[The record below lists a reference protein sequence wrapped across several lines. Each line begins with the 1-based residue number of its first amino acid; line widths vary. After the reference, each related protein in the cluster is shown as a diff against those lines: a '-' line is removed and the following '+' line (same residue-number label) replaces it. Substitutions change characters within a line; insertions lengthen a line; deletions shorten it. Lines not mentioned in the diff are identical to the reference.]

1 MKTGTNATSLYQECS
16 PMPGFSSRIFKAL
29 LITFGLLIANVLC
42 LQAATEPLIS
52 SWYTTNSGQ
61 YARVYKT
68 TSARTGGT
76 SSTTWTNQVLPSYSD
91 IQAVQYSGTWV
102 YVQYAGFASHVM
114 GPWLNP
120 QGGVFQFWP
129 TNQHGI
135 RRFPRTPV
143 VQSGTKDTT
152 SGGYSGLFV
161 NGVAIFNSLDGQAW
175 DGTQIQGQAPH
186 TQSTYYWH
194 RNAPVAESF
203 NFDYALG
210 HQPPSG
216 IYHTHQNPLG
226 LRYQL
231 GDHVDYNSSSKNYS
245 ETVATATKH
254 SPIIGWAHDGYPI
267 YGPYGYSSA
276 SNSASGIRRMVSGY
290 VKRDGSN
297 GTDSVDSNRSTIPA
311 WYARFRLAH
320 FGGSYSTT
328 AGASRPAVNST
339 YTLGTF
345 AQDWAY
351 LGDLGKTQ
359 GVDFDLDEYNGR
371 LCYTPE
377 FPTGTYAYFT
387 TIDSS
392 NNATYPYLLAFE
404 FYGDAKGGS
413 VANISES
420 VTTQFTGGPNT
431 SVVLNT
437 PTVDANT
444 RTVTLVWSSVE
455 GGTYQVESST
465 NQSTWTTQTAS
476 LSSAGIST
484 QSSYVGVEGTG
495 YGRVTRTALASYD
508 SATTGSFT
516 TTQTDTESYNIN
528 SLSITTQPQSQ
539 SAALGNNATFSVVAG
554 GVSPFSYQWRFN
566 TVNIQNATNSSYT
579 VTNVI
584 AGYAG
589 SYSVIVT
596 NTAGSITSSNAVL
609 TVTGDPTISVHPAS
623 QAVNQTSN
631 VTFTVTATGSNPIT
645 YQWTSNNVNIAGATG
660 SSFTLTGVQAS
671 YGASYRVVVTSPGG
685 SVTSNPATLSVN
697 VPPSITTPPQSQS
710 VGQGGN
716 VTFTVAANGT
726 APLSYQWRYNTA
738 NILNATNASYTRT
751 NLVVGDAG
759 NYSVVVTN
767 IAGTATSTDAV
778 LTVNSAPAITTQ
790 PQSQTVVVG
799 TTVNFSV
806 VASGTG
812 LAYQWRSNA
821 IAITGAT
828 TSTLSLTNVQIA
840 SAANYSV
847 VVTNTTGSVTS
858 SNAVLTV
865 LSGSSSS
872 DVVITEWLTELT
884 GRYAR
889 IYQTSAAQTSDSPVT
904 TWSRGAG
911 VQSLPVYSGVQE
923 ISYSTNWV
931 YIRSTGLGF
940 HTMGP
945 WYLDAQKTQL
955 FPNYPANSHTFW
967 RFPRTPAAA
976 STPTLTSLGAI
987 GYFIDGVAMFD
998 GQDGYYWSG
1007 TAEAQG
1013 GSGGLWNRD
1022 AFPEEGV
1029 SFDPANAHQEQTG
1042 MYHYHANPLALRY
1055 LLGDHVDLNSST
1067 KIYTESAST
1076 PTNHSPIIG
1085 WVRDGYPI
1093 YGPYGYSNPTN
1104 TSSGIRRMVTGYTL
1118 RNGQNGAVNLATTGR
1133 VTLPAWAARARSRS
1147 ATLTAGEYGPGVT
1160 NVYTIGRYHEDYE
1173 YLGDLSKTQ
1182 GVDFD
1187 LDEHNGRFCKTPEFP
1202 NGTYAYFMTINSSG
1216 TPVYPYNIGRV
1227 FYGNPTGG
1235 SVTNLTETVV
1245 TNWVGGANRS
1255 ISMTGPTING
1265 SDVVM
1270 TWSAVEGGTYQL
1282 EHSTDLSSW
1291 TLFDE
1296 TFYEGT
1302 PDGPVSI
1309 EYLTEYGPDNSFFR
1323 VKRSALATYDTTTSS
1338 TGTGTG
1344 TGTGGV
1350 GITSISPTSGTRGTT
1365 VTLTINLDAA
1375 AQPAPPP
1382 QQAPINSVTVG
1393 TITGTSLVHVSQT
1406 QVTASITIPGNA
1418 TTGAQT
1424 VTVVFPGPPDNPT
1437 ATVTYTLTN
1446 GFTVQ

>member
-1 MKTGTNATSLYQECS
+1 MNAVTNLNQPWRTGSSLS
-16 PMPGFSSRIFKAL
+16 VL
-29 LITFGLLIANVLC
+29 LGSKGLSLTLVLGLLLGLTASLS
-42 LQAATEPLIS
+42 AATEPLLS
-52 SWYTTNSGQ
+52 SWYTTNSAQ

-68 TSARTGGT
+68 TSARTSGT
-76 SSTTWTNQVLPSYSD
+76 TSTTWTNQNLPAYSD
-91 IQAVQYSGTWV
+91 IQVVQYSTSWV
-102 YVQYAGFASHVM
+102 YVQYAGLASHVM

-161 NGVAIFNSLDGQAW
+161 NGVAIFNALDGQAW

-210 HQPPSG
+210 HQPPSA
-216 IYHTHQNPLG
+216 IYHTHQNPIG

-231 GDHVDYNSSSKNYS
+231 GDHVDYNTSTKNYAES
-245 ETVATATKH
+245 STSVTKH

-267 YGPYGYSSA
+267 YGPYGYSTA
-276 SNSASGIRRMVSGY
+276 TDTNSGIRRMVSGY

-297 GTDSVDSNRSTIPA
+297 GTDSVDSNRSIIPA

-320 FGGSYSTT
+320 FGGTYSTT

-339 YTLGTF
+339 YPLGTF
-345 AQDWAY
+345 AQDWSY
-351 LGDLGKTQ
+351 LGDLSKTQ

-371 LCYTPE
+371 FCYTPE
-377 FPTGTYAYFT
+377 YPTGTYAYFT

-392 NNATYPYLLAFE
+392 NNSTYPYLLAFE

-413 VANISES
+413 VTSITES
-420 VTTQFTGGPNT
+420 VTTQFVGGPNT

-437 PTVDANT
+437 PSVDASS

-465 NQSTWTTQTAS
+465 NQTTWTTQTAS
-476 LSSAGIST
+476 LSSSGTST

-508 SATTGSFT
+508 SATTGTFT

-528 SLSITTQPQSQ
+528 SLSIATQPQSL
-539 SAALGNNATFSVVAG
+539 SVALGNNATFSVVASG
-554 GVSPFSYQWRFN
+554 ISPFSYQWRYN
-566 TVNIQNATNSSYT
+566 AANIQNATNSSYT

-584 AGYAG
+584 AGNAG
-589 SYSVIVT
+589 SYSVVIT
-596 NTAGSITSSNAVL
+596 NVAGSITSSNATL
-609 TVTGDPTISVHPAS
+609 TVTGDPNITTHPAS
-623 QAVNQTSN
+623 QSVNQGSS
-631 VTFTVTATGSNPIT
+631 VTFTVVASGSNPLT
-645 YQWTSNNVNIAGATG
+645 YQWTSNNVSITGATS
-660 SSFTLTGVQAS
+660 SSFTLNTVQSS
-671 YGASYRVVVTSPGG
+671 YAASYRVVVTSPGG

-697 VPPSITTPPQSQS
+697 TPPSITTPPQSQTI
-710 VGQGGN
+710 GQGGS
-716 VTFTVAANGT
+716 VTFSVVASGT
-726 APLSYQWRYNTA
+726 SPFGYQWLYNNA
-738 NILNATNASYTRT
+738 NILNATNSTYTRT
-751 NLVVGDAG
+751 NLSAGDAG
-759 NYSVVVTN
+759 TYSVVVTN
-767 IAGTATSTDAV
+767 IAGSATSSGAV
-778 LTVNSAPAITTQ
+778 LTINSAPAITVQ
-790 PQSQTVVVG
+790 PQSQTVVAGASV
-799 TTVNFSV
+799 TFSV
-806 VASGTG
+806 TVSGTG
-812 LAYQWRSNA
+812 LGYQWRSNS
-821 IAITGAT
+821 INISGAT
-828 TSTLSLTNVQIA
+828 SSSFTKNNVQTGD
-840 SAANYSV
+840 AATYTV
-847 VVTNTTGSVTS
+847 VVTNSVGSVTS
-858 SNAVLTV
+858 SNAVLAV
-865 LSGSSSS
+865 LTGSSSG
-872 DVVITEWLTELT
+872 DVLLTEWLTELT

-889 IYQTSAAQTSDSPVT
+889 IYETSSTQTSGNPVT
-904 TWSRGAG
+904 TWNRGAG

-923 ISYSTNWV
+923 IFYSTNWV

-940 HTMGP
+940 HVMGP

-955 FPNYPANSHTFW
+955 FPNYPANSHTLW

-987 GYFIDGVAMFD
+987 GYFVDGVAMFD
-998 GQDGYYWSG
+998 GQDGYYWGG
-1007 TAEAQG
+1007 TSEVQS

-1022 AFPEEGV
+1022 AYPEEGV

-1055 LLGDHVDLNSST
+1055 SLGDHVDFNTST
-1067 KIYTESAST
+1067 KVYTESTST
-1076 PTNHSPIIG
+1076 PTQHSPIIG

-1093 YGPYGYSNPTN
+1093 YGPYGYSNATN

-1118 RNGQNGAVNLATTGR
+1118 RNGTSGSVNLATTGR

-1147 ATLTAGEYGPGVT
+1147 STLTSGEHGPGVT

-1173 YLGDLSKTQ
+1173 YLGDLGKVQS
-1182 GVDFD
+1182 VDFD

-1202 NGTYAYFMTINSSG
+1202 NGTYAYFMTIDSTG
-1216 TPVYPYNIGRV
+1216 KPVYPYNIGRV

-1255 ISMTGPTING
+1255 ITMTKPQI
-1265 SDVVM
+1265 SSPDVVM
-1270 TWSAVEGGTYQL
+1270 TWSAVEGGTYQI
-1282 EHSTDLSSW
+1282 EQSTDLSSW
-1291 TLFDE
+1291 ALFDE
-1296 TFYEGT
+1296 TIYEGT

-1323 VKRSALATYDTTTSS
+1323 VKRTALAAYDTSTTS
-1338 TGTGTG
+1338 TGSGTG

-1350 GITSISPTSGTRGTT
+1350 GITSISPTSGNRGTT
-1365 VTLTINLDAA
+1365 ITLTINLDAN

-1382 QQAPINSVTVG
+1382 QQAPINSITVG
-1393 TITGTSLVHVSQT
+1393 SITGTGSVHVSQT
-1406 QVTASITIPGNA
+1406 QVTTSITIPANA
-1418 TTGAQT
+1418 ATGAQT
-1424 VTVVFPGPPDNPT
+1424 VTVIFPGPPDNPT

-1446 GFTVQ
+1446 GFTIQ